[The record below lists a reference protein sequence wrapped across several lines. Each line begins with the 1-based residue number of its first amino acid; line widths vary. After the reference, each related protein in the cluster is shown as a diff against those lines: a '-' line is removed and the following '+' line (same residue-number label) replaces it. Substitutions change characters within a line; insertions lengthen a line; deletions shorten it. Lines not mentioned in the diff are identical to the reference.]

1 MDKKYRLLYV
11 EDNLQDID
19 LTRNFFEERKEEF
32 ELKIATSGE
41 QFIQLLG
48 SESFDLVLL
57 DNKLPDFDGITIL
70 KELARLSIKIPII
83 LLTGR
88 GNDELVAEALRIGA
102 SAYIQKT
109 GDYLENL
116 PDLIKKNVSEFE
128 SEAESKKIFIIK
140 YPLNILVVESD
151 YRQID
156 LITDYYKNY
165 KKKYIVQTAKS
176 CLSALKILEVKK
188 NIDLV
193 LFSLNVTDMKITQFI
208 EKIKSEGFD
217 LPVIVYAEKGNEDE
231 ALSALKGG
239 AVDYILKRENFLME
253 IRYAAELGYLKHKV
267 MKILESPQG
276 GKEKE
281 EDNK

>member
-83 LLTGR
+83 LLTGS

-116 PDLIKKNVSEFE
+116 PDLIKKTVSEFE
-128 SEAESKKIFIIK
+128 SEAEAKKIFFIK
-140 YPLNILVVESD
+140 YPLNILIIEND
-151 YRQID
+151 NRQID

-165 KKKYIVQTAKS
+165 KKKYIVHIAKS

-188 NIDLV
+188 NTDLV
-193 LFSLNVTDMKITQFI
+193 LFNLNVADMKAAQFI
-208 EKIKSEGFD
+208 EKIKNDGFD
-217 LPVIVYAEKGNEDE
+217 LPVIVYAEKGSEDE
-231 ALSALKGG
+231 ALSALNGG

-267 MKILESPQG
+267 MKIQESPQG

-281 EDNK
+281 EDT